1 MKHQCSY
8 CKLKFDCQQNNCND
22 IRHNFCSIKCKN
34 NQATKKDV
42 QEELSKKIFP
52 NGEWH

>member
-22 IRHNFCSIKCKN
+22 IRHNFCSVNCKN
-34 NQATKKDV
+34 NQAIKKDV
-42 QEELSKKIFP
+42 QEELSKKLFP